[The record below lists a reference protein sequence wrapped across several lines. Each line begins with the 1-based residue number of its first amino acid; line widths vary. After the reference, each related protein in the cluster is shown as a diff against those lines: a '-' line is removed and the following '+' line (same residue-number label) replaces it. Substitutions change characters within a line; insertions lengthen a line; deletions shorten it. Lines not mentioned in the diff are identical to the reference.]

1 MTAIVPAAGT
11 LRDVADL
18 IAEAFRMIGP
28 SDYDAASEEAAQE
41 VATYLRREHGI
52 EIDR

>member
-18 IAEAFRMIGP
+18 IAEAMRVGP
-28 SDYDAASEEAAQE
+28 HDYDAASEEAAQE
-41 VATYLRREHGI
+41 VAAYLRREHGI
-52 EIDR
+52 EIDQ